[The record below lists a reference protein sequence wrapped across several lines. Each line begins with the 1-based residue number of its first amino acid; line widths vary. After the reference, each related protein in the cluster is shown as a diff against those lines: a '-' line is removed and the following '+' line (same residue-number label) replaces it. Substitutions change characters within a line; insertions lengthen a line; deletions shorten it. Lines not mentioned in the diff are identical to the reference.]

1 MPLAKTSWYISTLK
15 NVYTPTLDPEN
26 PSDDDS
32 GWQRRWSWARW
43 NDVEVL
49 LVRRMRQRL
58 GDPMVEKFAMADWRR
73 RHGGGSDSTASRSCG
88 VYNRWNQEL
97 KTIELGV
104 EELWRRRERNQV
116 DEMLLSNNVSV
127 VGPTYGRRVS
137 VRTVAGGRLL
147 PSNSFIF
154 CSLRRPSTI
163 ALSKLWIWFIFLRWF
178 SVWRED
184 AVGLG
189 AGVSNLV
196 RRSVV
201 LIPGHGSYPSS
212 VVAGLL
218 REVEAFADPPTPA
231 SVPGK
236 RRLTQLRLRRLLAPR
251 VEAFKAM
258 PSLKK
263 SSVSVE
269 AFGIEAPTK
278 RGVWWWCSGG
288 APMRRWSSRGIGDA
302 CRADDEISTRVQSP

>member
-1 MPLAKTSWYISTLK
+1 
-15 NVYTPTLDPEN
+15 
-26 PSDDDS
+26 
-32 GWQRRWSWARW
+32 
-43 NDVEVL
+43 
-49 LVRRMRQRL
+49 
-58 GDPMVEKFAMADWRR
+58 MA
-73 RHGGGSDSTASRSCG
+73 
-88 VYNRWNQEL
+88 
-97 KTIELGV
+97 
-104 EELWRRRERNQV
+104 
-116 DEMLLSNNVSV
+116 
-127 VGPTYGRRVS
+127 GPAYGRRVS
-137 VRTVAGGRLL
+137 VRAVAGGRLL
-147 PSNSFIF
+147 PSSSLIF
-154 CSLRRPSTI
+154 FPLRRPSTI

-196 RRSVV
+196 RGSVV

-258 PSLKK
+258 PCRCVVVFGGA
-263 SSVSVE
+263 VSV
-269 AFGIEAPTK
+269 AHGFLLA
-278 RGVWWWCSGG
+278 
-288 APMRRWSSRGIGDA
+288 
-302 CRADDEISTRVQSP
+302 DEI